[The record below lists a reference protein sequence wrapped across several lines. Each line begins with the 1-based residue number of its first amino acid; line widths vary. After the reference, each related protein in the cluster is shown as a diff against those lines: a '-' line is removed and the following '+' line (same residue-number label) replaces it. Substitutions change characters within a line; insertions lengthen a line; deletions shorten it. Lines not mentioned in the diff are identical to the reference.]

1 MVELSASLNL
11 RRDCHGEA
19 VEQWLLFCLF
29 TLAERVMNHTVQET
43 MSFHDIL
50 PGCES
55 RSIRSLENSKVFF
68 VRTSLAELSVY
79 VKPVV
84 VGTFADTGD
93 RISCQIRTTKRTN
106 LTWLRYIKFI
116 GFYTVDI

>member
-29 TLAERVMNHTVQET
+29 TLAARVTNHTVQET

-50 PGCES
+50 SCCES

-68 VRTSLAELSVY
+68 VRTSVAQLSVY
-79 VKPVV
+79 VKPVA
-84 VGTFADTGD
+84 VGTFADTGH
-93 RISCQIRTTKRTN
+93 RISCHIRT
-106 LTWLRYIKFI
+106 IK
-116 GFYTVDI
+116 